1 MTTNSFHGDRPIEGP
16 EQDRFC
22 FGPLADRIAEAL
34 TTQAAGK
41 GFVLGVEGKW
51 GSGKS
56 SLLAL
61 VVAKLRGMDQ
71 SKVAVVEFRPW
82 LVGDRD
88 QLLASLFEDL
98 VKAIAGLEH
107 AGGDATGTSMITAKE
122 VSEKAR
128 RFAGHLGP
136 VGKLAGLAGLAIPGA
151 AIIGTV
157 LEGLAAAAKDASEGP
172 TLAAQKDDLSAALVK
187 LDCRIVVTIDD
198 VDRLEPREVGEL
210 LRLVRSVADFPNVSY
225 LLCYDATIL
234 KHAVEKATGVGD
246 GSAYLEKIVQTEIG
260 VPLPESFALR
270 RWFTAELKAFAECDP
285 RRVPDLLHVIDET
298 GGRGFDTARSVVRV
312 LDSLRAYWPSI
323 NGRVDLVDLVWLRII
338 AVTEPAL
345 YRWIEE
351 YLTAYAALAA
361 GRVHI
366 SEAERNALAKRMDDA
381 LAAEGLDWKRMQF
394 ELERHL
400 PGLNFHNFN
409 QGKEERLFSKAQ
421 RGAHAQDF
429 ERARLASPSHSR
441 LYFTLTEPA
450 DSVTD
455 TDVAELLEAANG
467 GMNDVAALFLRLSEK
482 RGDAGATKT
491 ERLLDQ
497 LASFDEEIVQ
507 GWPVEV
513 LTLGL
518 VNVADELAK
527 DEAGDDWGYPRIWH
541 LAGALLKRLSR
552 VLPEQQWK
560 DLVERLFTEG
570 QSLGFISHLLRNETF
585 SHGFYGD
592 RPDASDAITD
602 RATFDAVR
610 SIMVR
615 RYAAGGLDR
624 ILAERNAIT
633 ILYAWSQAGGRDE
646 VVKAVAERTAE
657 DGAFVEFMLKVC
669 STSVSSSCANLS
681 LSLEAIHNFFD
692 SPPEVVDRLLA
703 LEKREP
709 PEPGA
714 GLVTAAISRSTGFN
728 GLSIHDAAKRWRDRQ
743 VAADPAEATA
753 ATEHG

>member
-1 MTTNSFHGDRPIEGP
+1 MTTSSFHGDRPIESA
-16 EQDRFC
+16 EQDRFG
-22 FGPLADRIAEAL
+22 FGPLADRVAEAL

-82 LVGDRD
+82 LVGDRN

-98 VKAIAGLEH
+98 VKAIAGLEN

-122 VSEKAR
+122 VAEKAR

-151 AIIGTV
+151 AIFGKV
-157 LEGLAAAAKDASEGP
+157 LEGLAAAAKDTSEGP
-172 TLAAQKDDLSAALVK
+172 TLAAQKDDLSVALVK

-270 RWFTAELKAFAECDP
+270 RWFTAELEALAECEP
-285 RRVPDLLHVIDET
+285 RRVPDLLHVINET

-312 LDSLRAYWPSI
+312 LDSLRAYWPSL

-338 AVTEPAL
+338 AVT
-345 YRWIEE
+345 
-351 YLTAYAALAA
+351 
-361 GRVHI
+361 
-366 SEAERNALAKRMDDA
+366 
-381 LAAEGLDWKRMQF
+381 
-394 ELERHL
+394 
-400 PGLNFHNFN
+400 
-409 QGKEERLFSKAQ
+409 
-421 RGAHAQDF
+421 
-429 ERARLASPSHSR
+429 
-441 LYFTLTEPA
+441 
-450 DSVTD
+450 
-455 TDVAELLEAANG
+455 
-467 GMNDVAALFLRLSEK
+467 
-482 RGDAGATKT
+482 
-491 ERLLDQ
+491 
-497 LASFDEEIVQ
+497 
-507 GWPVEV
+507 
-513 LTLGL
+513 
-518 VNVADELAK
+518 
-527 DEAGDDWGYPRIWH
+527 
-541 LAGALLKRLSR
+541 
-552 VLPEQQWK
+552 
-560 DLVERLFTEG
+560 
-570 QSLGFISHLLRNETF
+570 
-585 SHGFYGD
+585 D
-592 RPDASDAITD
+592 RPHASDAITD
-602 RATFDAVR
+602 RATFDTVR

-624 ILAERNAIT
+624 ILGERNAIT

-657 DGAFVEFMLKVC
+657 DRAFVELMLKIC
-669 STSVSSSCANLS
+669 STSVSSSGANLS
-681 LSLEAIHNFFD
+681 LSLEAVHNFFD
-692 SPPEVVDRLLA
+692 SPPEVVDRLM
-703 LEKREP
+703 
-709 PEPGA
+709 
-714 GLVTAAISRSTGFN
+714 
-728 GLSIHDAAKRWRDRQ
+728 LSGSDAASKSRDARAAASMSGPATSGNDVVQ
-743 VAADPAEATA
+743 IAALSVIAGRSVNAPSVVVARRCLPVA
-753 ATEHG
+753 

>member
-1 MTTNSFHGDRPIEGP
+1 MTTSSFHGDRPIESP
-16 EQDRFC
+16 EQDRFG
-22 FGPLADRIAEAL
+22 FGPLADRVAEAL

-61 VVAKLRGMDQ
+61 VVAKLREMDQ

-88 QLLASLFEDL
+88 QLLANLFDDL

-107 AGGDATGTSMITAKE
+107 AGGDATGKSMITAKE
-122 VSEKAR
+122 VAEKAR
-128 RFAGHLGP
+128 KFAGHLGP
-136 VGKLAGLAGLAIPGA
+136 VGKLAGLAGLGIPGA

-157 LEGLAAAAKDASEGP
+157 LEGIAAAAKDTLEGP
-172 TLAAQKDDLSAALVK
+172 TLATQKDDLSAALVK

-198 VDRLEPREVGEL
+198 VDRIEPREVGEL

-234 KHAVEKATGVGD
+234 KHAVEKATGVAD

-270 RWFTAELKAFAECDP
+270 RWFTAELKAFTECDP

-312 LDSLRAYWPSI
+312 LDSLRAYWPSLS
-323 NGRVDLVDLVWLRII
+323 GRVDLVDLVWLRII
-338 AVTEPAL
+338 AVTEPVL

-361 GRVHI
+361 GRVNI
-366 SEAERNALAKRMDDA
+366 SEAERTALAKRMDDA

-400 PGLNFHNFN
+400 PGLNFHNHN

-429 ERARLASPSHSR
+429 ERARLASSSHSR
-441 LYFTLTEPA
+441 LYFTLVQPA

-455 TDVAELLEAANG
+455 MDVAELLEAATG
-467 GMNDVAALFLRLSEK
+467 GMNDVAALLLRLSEK
-482 RGDAGATKT
+482 RGDAGATKA

-497 LASFDEEIVQ
+497 LVSFDVEIIP
-507 GWPVEV
+507 GWPVES

-527 DEAGDDWGYPRIWH
+527 NEVGDDWGYPRIWH

-552 VLPEQQWK
+552 VLPEQRWK
-560 DLVERLFTEG
+560 DLIERLFTEG
-570 QSLGFISHLLRNETF
+570 LSLGFISHLLRNETL

-624 ILAERNAIT
+624 VLAERHAIT
-633 ILYAWSQAGGRDE
+633 ILYAWSQAGGRDD
-646 VVKAVAERTAE
+646 VVLAVTGRTAE
-657 DGAFVEFMLKVC
+657 DEAFVEFMLKIC
-669 STSVSSSCANLS
+669 STSVSSSGADLS

-703 LEKREP
+703 LEEKAP

-714 GLVTAAISRSTGFN
+714 GLVTAAISRSTEFD
-728 GLSIHDAAKRWRDRQ
+728 GLSIGEAAKRWRDRQ
-743 VAADPAEATA
+743 VAANPAEATA
-753 ATEHG
+753 ATDRG